1 MELRASDADREAA
14 VERLHDAAME
24 GRISSEEL
32 EARIQSAYGAQ
43 VCSELTRLTADV
55 TPPPPA
61 PVTVARPEF
70 VQSNSRSVNGF
81 AIASLVC
88 SVAWFLWLGS
98 VLGVI
103 FGHVALRQIKNDGGR
118 QSGKGLAIAGLAVGY
133 LAMTL
138 LALAAIVDILD

>member
-1 MELRASDADREAA
+1 MELRASDADREAT
-14 VERLHDAAME
+14 VDRLRVAAME

-32 EARIQSAYGAQ
+32 EARIQSAYSSQ
-43 VCSELTRLTADV
+43 FCSELSRLTEDV
-55 TPPPPA
+55 TPPPPPA
-61 PVTVARPEF
+61 VTVGRPEF
-70 VQSNSRSVNGF
+70 VQSSTRSVNPF

-88 SVAWFLWLGS
+88 AVAWFLWLGS
-98 VLGVI
+98 FMAVI

-133 LAMTL
+133 LAIAV